1 MSQETQHHR
10 GLFGQ
15 ASPILVYTA
24 LFLLLAVAIYPSAV
38 LAQQTNPLAS
48 DPRAAAAGGVIFRA
62 QCATCHGAD
71 AKGISSIDA
80 PDLTL
85 MWTQPGISE
94 NRVFSRIQEGV
105 PGSIMPSHDFPDT
118 EIWMLVSYLR
128 SIAVSGATEE
138 FGGNAENG
146 AGLFADFCADCHRVG
161 REGGSL
167 GPNLGRITL
176 RRTQAALRSSVR
188 DPNSTIGRGYKPI
201 SLTTVGGDTVL
212 GVIKSEDAFSIQ
224 ILDSDQRLRAFSK
237 SELIS
242 SDRAIA
248 SLMPA
253 FAERQLSEAQ
263 LDDILNYLHQQQ

>member
-94 NRVFSRIQEGV
+94 NRVFSRIQEG
-105 PGSIMPSHDFPDT
+105 
-118 EIWMLVSYLR
+118 R
-128 SIAVSGATEE
+128 
-138 FGGNAENG
+138 
-146 AGLFADFCADCHRVG
+146 AGQHHAITRFSRY
-161 REGGSL
+161 R
-167 GPNLGRITL
+167 NLD
-176 RRTQAALRSSVR
+176 V
-188 DPNSTIGRGYKPI
+188 
-201 SLTTVGGDTVL
+201 
-212 GVIKSEDAFSIQ
+212 
-224 ILDSDQRLRAFSK
+224 
-237 SELIS
+237 SELS
-242 SDRAIA
+242 
-248 SLMPA
+248 
-253 FAERQLSEAQ
+253 AQ
-263 LDDILNYLHQQQ
+263 RRCFGRYGRV